1 MIFATFVAHA
11 ENHGMRVLGS
21 IVLSFLAIVTSLL
34 ILVSS
39 TCVFASG
46 MSWGLRIIGLIFALL
61 FLAVTIAL
69 VKQIVA
75 MNRNQ

>member
-1 MIFATFVAHA
+1 
-11 ENHGMRVLGS
+11 MRVLGS

-46 MSWGLRIIGLIFALL
+46 MSWGLRIIGLIFALI

-75 MNRNQ
+75 MNRNH